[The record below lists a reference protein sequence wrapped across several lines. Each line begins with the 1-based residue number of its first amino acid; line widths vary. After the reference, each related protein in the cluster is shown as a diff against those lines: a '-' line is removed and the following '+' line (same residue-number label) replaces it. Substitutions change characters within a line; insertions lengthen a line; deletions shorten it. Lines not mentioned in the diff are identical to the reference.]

1 MKEPFDRTKNAYLV
15 LAHEDVAMLNIL
27 IFRLLNTGSVWIH
40 IDKASPINIE
50 QVIADKDVHIQKTVK
65 VCWGGFSQV
74 EVTRLLANAALA
86 GGATR
91 LTLLSGVSFPIVP
104 DSKLIE
110 VAQSNLDIFDAG
122 VVDLKTTAKHFQRR
136 FTTTHFD
143 FHLGSGFIA
152 RAIRRVSRELCNFLP
167 HLNPTD
173 ALSPLKLTLGSA
185 YWSVTAD
192 TFKKGL
198 NLLVEN
204 SKIQKYFMAIECSDE
219 SFFGTLF
226 RSVSERHIQSGTT
239 FVKWGRNNRPAI
251 LRVDDVIE
259 ARKQKFLFARKFKST
274 ERNLKIE

>member
-27 IFRLLNTGSVWIH
+27 VSRLLNTGSVWIH
-40 IDKASPINIE
+40 IDKSSPIKIE
-50 QVIADKDVHIQKTVK
+50 EVTADKDVHIQKTVK

-143 FHLGSGFIA
+143 FHLGSGLIA

-226 RSVSERHIQSGTT
+226 TAVSQNHKNSGTT
-239 FVKWGRNNRPAI
+239 YVIWGNKGRPI
-251 LRVDDVIE
+251 YLDEIDKLDSKDFI
-259 ARKQKFLFARKFKST
+259 FARKFSSQSFKNSDY
-274 ERNLKIE
+274 